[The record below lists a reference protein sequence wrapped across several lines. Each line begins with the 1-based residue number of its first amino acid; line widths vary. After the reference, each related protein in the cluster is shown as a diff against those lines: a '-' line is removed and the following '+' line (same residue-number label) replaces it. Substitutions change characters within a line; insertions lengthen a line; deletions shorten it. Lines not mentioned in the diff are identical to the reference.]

1 MYNIMNK
8 KDFIAII
15 CCLVAAL
22 GFSGCYNDFDD
33 ADTEGYKVTATGI
46 PEPNTTI
53 YDVKARFCADNTTAT
68 TNLNSSNFWSL
79 VEEDLI
85 FEGVVVANDVSG
97 NLYQTVLLRDF
108 GTAGT
113 AESETDQCI
122 QLGIKNTCLY
132 PYFHLGQR
140 VRVNLNGLHVGCY
153 SKAPKVGTPYY
164 TSAGNNR
171 LGPMLFDVLRTN
183 IELIGE
189 SNPQAP
195 ELVPIDLTDT
205 EGKKWIATSSNQTW
219 KNCPMLGTVEGMM
232 KEVQGSAARNPEAGT
247 EDSWVGVYE
256 DIISYTND
264 NGETEYSKI
273 FAPECLRD
281 AGYCVDRTI
290 VSSVSGKTISV
301 TLRTGTGNDISFLL
315 MPHDSRRYTG
325 VMSYYSGWQIVLRD
339 VDDIYP
345 QIDPTLGATG
355 PVGQ

>member
-1 MYNIMNK
+1 MYKIMDK

-33 ADTEGYKVTATGI
+33 ADTEGYKVTATGL

-53 YDVKARFCADNTTAT
+53 YDVKARFCASNTTAT
-68 TNLNSSNFWSL
+68 TNLNASNFWSF
-79 VEEDLI
+79 VEEDLV
-85 FEGVVVANDVSG
+85 FEGTVVANDVSG

-108 GTAGT
+108 GADGTAGS
-113 AESETDQCI
+113 ATDQCL

-140 VRVNLNGLHVGCY
+140 VRVNLKGLYVGCY

-171 LGPMLFDVLRTN
+171 LGPMLFDALRTHV
-183 IELIGE
+183 ELIGDP
-189 SNPQAP
+189 NPQAP
-195 ELVPIDLTDT
+195 ELTPIDLTDAA
-205 EGKKWIATSSNQTW
+205 GKKWIADNANQSW
-219 KNCPMLGTVEGMM
+219 KNCPLFATVEGRM
-232 KEVQGSAARNPEAGT
+232 KEVQGAAARNPEAGT
-247 EDSWVGVYE
+247 EDSWAGVYE
-256 DIISYTND
+256 DIIAYTNAA
-264 NGETEYSKI
+264 GETEYSKI
-273 FAPECLRD
+273 YAPECLRD

-290 VSSVSGKTISV
+290 VSESAGKTISV
-301 TLRTGTGNDISFLL
+301 TLRTGTGNDISFLV

-325 VMSYYSGWQIVLRD
+325 MMSYYSGWQIVLRD

-345 QIDPTLGATG
+345 QLDATLGTTG
-355 PVGQ
+355 PR